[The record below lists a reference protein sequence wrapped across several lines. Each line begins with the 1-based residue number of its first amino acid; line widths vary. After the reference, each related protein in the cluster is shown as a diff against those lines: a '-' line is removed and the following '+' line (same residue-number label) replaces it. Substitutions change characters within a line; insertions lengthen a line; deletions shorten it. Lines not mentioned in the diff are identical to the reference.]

1 MTATQ
6 SATASFSADVREEQ
20 DLLGSLAVPA
30 EAYYGIQT
38 LRAMNNFQL
47 SDMPLSNYPKLIE
60 ALAMVKQAAASA
72 NHQLGHLESSRYN
85 AIEQACQ
92 AIIAGQHHA
101 QFVVDMIQGGAGTS
115 TNMNANEVIANLGL
129 EFLGRPKGDYQ
140 HLHPNNDVNM
150 AQSTNDA
157 YPTAIRLGL
166 LLDHDILLQSLAELR
181 DAFLA
186 KSEEFATV
194 LKMGRTQLQDAVPMT
209 LGQEFN
215 AFASS
220 LSADLKLLE
229 QQVPVLLREIN
240 LGVTAIG
247 TGINTDPRYQQLAV
261 EELARISGQPL
272 TAAEDLIAATSDMSD
287 FVQLSGMLKR
297 LAVKL
302 SKISNDLRLLSSGPR
317 TGINEINLP
326 ARQPGSSIMPGKV
339 NPVIPEADNQVAFEV
354 IGNDLTLTMAAEAG
368 QLQLN
373 VMEPLITYKLFDS
386 VRLLSRAMTMLR
398 EQCVE
403 GITANEARCR
413 AMMERSIGLVTALN
427 PYIGYENSSRIAKQ
441 ALETGRSVLELVR
454 EECLLEEEML
464 LDILKPEHMIAPR
477 LVPLKG

>member
-1 MTATQ
+1 MTATK

-181 DAFLA
+181 DALTA

-215 AFASS
+215 AFASN
-220 LSADLKLLE
+220 LEEDLVRLRNLVPELMLE
-229 QQVPVLLREIN
+229 MN
-240 LGVTAIG
+240 LGGTAIG
-247 TGINTDPRYQQLAV
+247 TGINADPAYQALAV
-261 EELARISGQPL
+261 
-272 TAAEDLIAATSDMSD
+272 
-287 FVQLSGMLKR
+287 
-297 LAVKL
+297 
-302 SKISNDLRLLSSGPR
+302 
-317 TGINEINLP
+317 
-326 ARQPGSSIMPGKV
+326 
-339 NPVIPEADNQVAFEV
+339 
-354 IGNDLTLTMAAEAG
+354 
-368 QLQLN
+368 
-373 VMEPLITYKLFDS
+373 
-386 VRLLSRAMTMLR
+386 
-398 EQCVE
+398 
-403 GITANEARCR
+403 
-413 AMMERSIGLVTALN
+413 
-427 PYIGYENSSRIAKQ
+427 Q
-441 ALETGRSVLELVR
+441 ALAKVSGLPIKASPDLV
-454 EECLLEEEML
+454 
-464 LDILKPEHMIAPR
+464 
-477 LVPLKG
+477 